1 MRQCAENPLRQNKRP
16 AAHWKTPQG
25 PGRSSFRRGTRGRHA
40 LAPPPSR
47 VSTRHSDRNEMY
59 GKHQKT
65 TQTPWDLAELSTRQ
79 TYAKINKIDVRIFNA
94 VQTDE
99 WRPFAN
105 NSKTRPKSFPDLCS
119 RWLRR
124 LAPLYS
130 FRLDHYSRPGKS
142 WKHFTS
148 RLDIPKTK
156 PP

>member
-1 MRQCAENPLRQNKRP
+1 MRQRIENLLRQYKRP

-25 PGRSSFRRGTRGRHA
+25 PGWSSFRRGTRGRHA
-40 LAPPPSR
+40 LVPPPSR
-47 VSTRHSDRNEMY
+47 VSTRHSNRNEMY

-65 TQTPWDLAELSTRQ
+65 AHTPWGLAELSTRQ

-105 NSKTRPKSFPDLCS
+105 NSKTRRKSFPDLRS
-119 RWLRR
+119 RRFRR

-130 FRLDHYSRPGKS
+130 FHLDHYSRPWKS